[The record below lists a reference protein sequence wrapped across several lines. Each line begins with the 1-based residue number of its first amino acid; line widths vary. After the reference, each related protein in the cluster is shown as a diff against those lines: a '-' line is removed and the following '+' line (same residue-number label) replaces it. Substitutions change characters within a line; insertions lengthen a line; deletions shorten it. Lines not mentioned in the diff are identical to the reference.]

1 MLRKQQRRARSR
13 FVLAALFL
21 QKAFLFVKFL
31 LREESLVP
39 EHVVDAGKA
48 ALVRE
53 GEERINARS
62 QRDGQR
68 GQKLDIGQ
76 RAADLP
82 LAYGLC
88 AHVEGFCQLF
98 LRHAFCKAQRFDL
111 AANVDIHKGKTPFPI
126 KCGRP

>member
-1 MLRKQQRRARSR
+1 METPTRKGGVLPLHGAHTAFSCYPALRLYRLSK
-13 FVLAALFL
+13 
-21 QKAFLFVKFL
+21 
-31 LREESLVP
+31 
-39 EHVVDAGKA
+39 
-48 ALVRE
+48 
-53 GEERINARS
+53 S
-62 QRDGQR
+62 QRGIDVVSLTLGNS
-68 GQKLDIGQ
+68 
-76 RAADLP
+76 DLP